1 MHGGRERPAEQREV
15 ISDEVCLGLQQAVS
29 NQKEKGNTEPLMLKL
44 SYPRNP
50 EPVVGKV
57 SEELLLV
64 INLQYFDENE
74 QVMEQ
79 TRCIRFNI
87 LAEGRFPSAEYS
99 ITVPETPLVGVEVA
113 ALDVSQ

>member
-1 MHGGRERPAEQREV
+1 
-15 ISDEVCLGLQQAVS
+15 
-29 NQKEKGNTEPLMLKL
+29 MLKL

-50 EPVVGKV
+50 EPIVGIV

-64 INLQYFDENE
+64 INLQYFNENE

-79 TRCIRFNI
+79 TRSIRFNI
-87 LAEGRFPSAEYS
+87 LEEGRFPSVEHS
-99 ITVPETPLVGVEVA
+99 ITVAETPLVGVEVT

>member
-1 MHGGRERPAEQREV
+1 MQSSRERPAEQWEV

-29 NQKEKGNTEPLMLKL
+29 NQKEKGETEPLMLKL

-79 TRCIRFNI
+79 KRFIRFNI
-87 LAEGRFPSAEYS
+87 LEEGRFPSVEYS
-99 ITVPETPLVGVEVA
+99 ITVQETPLVGVEVT

>member
-1 MHGGRERPAEQREV
+1 M
-15 ISDEVCLGLQQAVS
+15 ISDEVCLGLQLVVS
-29 NQKEKGNTEPLMLKL
+29 NQKKMGNGEPLMLKL
-44 SYPRNP
+44 IYPRNP

-79 TRCIRFNI
+79 THSIRFNI
-87 LAEGRFPSAEYS
+87 LEEGRFPSVEYS
-99 ITVPETPLVGVEVA
+99 ITAQETPLVGVEVT